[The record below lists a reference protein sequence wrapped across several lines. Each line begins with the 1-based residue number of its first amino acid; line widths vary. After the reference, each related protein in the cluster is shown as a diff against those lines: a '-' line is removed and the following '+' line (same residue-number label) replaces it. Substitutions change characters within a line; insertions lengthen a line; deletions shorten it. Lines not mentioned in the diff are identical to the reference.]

1 MISVRIK
8 ALNPGEAKIQ
18 AVVVTPTGTQTIFV
32 QVTGNKFFNAVCFSF
47 YKKIERQTVPC
58 RLLILVFDKNL

>member
-32 QVTGNKFFNAVCFSF
+32 QVTGNKFFIAVCLFR
-47 YKKIERQTVPC
+47 KKTQQQQ
-58 RLLILVFDKNL
+58 

>member
-18 AVVVTPTGTQTIFV
+18 AVVVTPSGTQTVSV
-32 QVTGNKFFNAVCFSF
+32 QVTGNIFSTELIVT
-47 YKKIERQTVPC
+47 KILC
-58 RLLILVFDKNL
+58 RSVD

>member
-18 AVVVTPTGTQTIFV
+18 AVVVTPTGTQTIFA
-32 QVTGNKFFNAVCFSF
+32 QVTGNNFF
-47 YKKIERQTVPC
+47 
-58 RLLILVFDKNL
+58 

>member
-32 QVTGNKFFNAVCFSF
+32 QVTGNKFSNAVSFFHF
-47 YKKIERQTVPC
+47 YKTKIEEHKMCAFSTINFRF
-58 RLLILVFDKNL
+58 R